1 MLVKDFK
8 NIKLFFVLKFYFCI
22 RIKELLFLLL
32 LFFICYFFRFVG
44 LIIDDLNLFEI
55 FFYENK
61 IEGRKLNFMSFNN
74 MNEI

>member
-8 NIKLFFVLKFYFCI
+8 NIKLFFALKFYFCI